1 MTATYIFFGMSY
13 SMSKKRFRKG
23 DLVRHLVTKKVG
35 VILAVVKRER
45 LPVSLWVL
53 VEGER
58 KRWAVSKSV
67 TSLSKPGDAFSS

>member
-23 DLVRHLVTKKVG
+23 ELVRHLVTKKVG

-45 LPVSLWVL
+45 KPVSLWVL

-58 KRWAVSKSV
+58 KRWAISPSV
-67 TSLSKPGDAFSS
+67 TCLSKPENVFKG

>member
-23 DLVRHLVTKKVG
+23 DLVRHTVSKKVG
-35 VILAVVKRER
+35 VILAVVKRKR
-45 LPVSLWVL
+45 MPVSLWVL

-58 KRWAVSKSV
+58 KRWAINTSV
-67 TSLSKPGDAFSS
+67 TSLAKPSNVFKA